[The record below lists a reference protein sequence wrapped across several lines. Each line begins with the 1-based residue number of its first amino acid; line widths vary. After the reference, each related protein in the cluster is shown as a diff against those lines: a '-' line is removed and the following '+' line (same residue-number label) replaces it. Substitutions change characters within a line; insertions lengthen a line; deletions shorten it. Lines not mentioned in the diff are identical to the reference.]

1 MCEIN
6 IYIKPSVLL
15 PFKEH
20 WFKNNI
26 QKILHFLDIHDSY
39 EIGLVVTDNVKIK
52 FLNKKYCN
60 LDNPTDVLSFGMRD
74 EKSLHNDNFILP
86 PDGILH
92 LGEIIISYPQA
103 MMQAVEHNHDI
114 KHELQLLLIHGILH
128 LLGYDHENSPQ
139 EALVMREKEDS
150 LLKKLSSS
158 DSN

>member
-1 MCEIN
+1 M
-6 IYIKPSVLL
+6 LL

-39 EIGLVVTDNVKIK
+39 EIGLVVTDNAKIK
-52 FLNKKYCN
+52 FLNKKYRS
-60 LDNPTDVLSFGMRD
+60 LDNPTDVLSFGMHD
-74 EKSLHNDNFILP
+74 EKALHNDNFILP
-86 PDGILH
+86 PDGIFH

-103 MMQAVEHNHDI
+103 MMQAVEHNNDI
-114 KHELQLLLIHGILH
+114 DRELQFLLIHGILH

-139 EALVMREKEDS
+139 KALVMKNKEDS
-150 LLKKLSSS
+150 LLKKLNSP